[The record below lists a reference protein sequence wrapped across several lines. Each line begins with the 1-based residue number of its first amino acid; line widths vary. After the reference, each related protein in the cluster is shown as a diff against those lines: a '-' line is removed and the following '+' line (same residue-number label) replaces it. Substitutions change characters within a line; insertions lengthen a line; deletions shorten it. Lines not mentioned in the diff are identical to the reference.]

1 MPFTFSD
8 QICQSNHDEQHVQT
22 REQQTRQRVQQRVQ
36 QRTSSHWVF
45 ASNLKV
51 TGNKFFHYRSTVS
64 SEPIFSQERV
74 QQRACLFVSNIQ
86 IVFLFNNALLLT
98 LFHINNHQQWNRSLD
113 PKGAKFSSLKDQ
125 TGEQSKYLTEPLHVV
140 IFRWQLCRYPASRV
154 LFASYSRTSVSML
167 PQDFQEEQTTGKD
180 NKRIVDKPNH
190 PEAIEH
196 NLDIMRAK
204 KAQSWHSQTFSWD
217 CYN

>member
-22 REQQTRQRVQQRVQ
+22 REQQTRQRVQQR
-36 QRTSSHWVF
+36 TSSHWVF

-51 TGNKFFHYRSTVS
+51 TGNRFFHYRSTVS

-140 IFRWQLCRYPASRV
+140 IFR
-154 LFASYSRTSVSML
+154 
-167 PQDFQEEQTTGKD
+167 
-180 NKRIVDKPNH
+180 
-190 PEAIEH
+190 
-196 NLDIMRAK
+196 
-204 KAQSWHSQTFSWD
+204 
-217 CYN
+217 